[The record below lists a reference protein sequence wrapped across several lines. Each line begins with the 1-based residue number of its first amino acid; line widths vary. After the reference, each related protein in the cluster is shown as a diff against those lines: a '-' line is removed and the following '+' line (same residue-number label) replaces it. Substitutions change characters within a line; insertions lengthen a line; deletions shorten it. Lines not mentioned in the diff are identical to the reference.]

1 MGEMIEILLYSSTKK
16 SAALSLWDRGES
28 ADFSVAFKERGRI

>member
-1 MGEMIEILLYSSTKK
+1 MGEMFKILPLSSTKK

-28 ADFSVAFKERGRI
+28 ADFSVPFKERGRI